1 MELALATRKAKA
13 RNELLAASRRLLL
26 LLAVAYA
33 VAYIVP
39 ACISHASRQVD
50 EETDSSTFIHG
61 PTSNLHAELVCGA
74 ASPGLWEHSECN
86 MPK

>member
-1 MELALATRKAKA
+1 MELALITRQTQA
-13 RNELLAASRRLLL
+13 RSELLGASRRLLL

-50 EETDSSTFIHG
+50 EETGSSTFIHG
-61 PTSNLHAELVCGA
+61 PTSNLHAELVCGT
-74 ASPGLWEHSECN
+74 ASPGLWERSECN